1 MFELTRYDGRRRL
14 KGSVYLALAMSL
26 LAVVVIWI
34 YPSFS
39 GSFEDVDEE
48 FLQAYPEG
56 VIQLFDI
63 RTMASLEGFLAFE
76 LYIFGWTIL
85 LGLYLAY
92 LAAGTIAA
100 DVERGRMDIL
110 LSMPI
115 SRARTV
121 GEKFCSLA
129 VPIAVVNVITPI
141 VVYAGAMLVDEPI
154 AAADVAAV
162 HLLSVPYLFA
172 CAGIGLVASVVVDR
186 TSIAQRI
193 ALGVTFGLFMLE
205 SLLGGTEYEAV
216 GAIAP
221 MRYFDPN
228 EILLEGTYDLVGAGV
243 LLGMT
248 LVCLVAAQLWFARRD
263 IN

>member
-1 MFELTRYDGRRRL
+1 MLELSRYDGRHRL
-14 KGSVYLALAMSL
+14 TGSVYLSIAMSL

-92 LAAGTIAA
+92 LAAGTVAS

-115 SRARTV
+115 SRARMV
-121 GEKFCSLA
+121 AEKFASLA
-129 VPIAVVNVITPI
+129 VPIVVVNVITPLVI
-141 VVYAGAMLVDEPI
+141 YAAAALIDEPI
-154 AAADVAAV
+154 SAADLAAV
-162 HLLSVPYLFA
+162 HLLSIPYLFA

-193 ALGVTFGLFMLE
+193 ALGITFGLFMLE
-205 SLLGGTEYEAV
+205 SLLSGTEYEAI

-228 EILLEGTYDLVGAGV
+228 EILLDGTYDLVGAGV
-243 LLGMT
+243 LVAVTVGL
-248 LVCLVAAQLWFARRD
+248 LVVAQLWFSRTD
-263 IN
+263 ID

>member
-1 MFELTRYDGRRRL
+1 MLELARYDGRHRL
-14 KGSVYLALAMSL
+14 TGSLYLSVAMSL

-56 VIQLFDI
+56 VIQMFDI
-63 RTMASLEGFLAFE
+63 RTMAVLEGFLAFE
-76 LYIFGWTIL
+76 LYIFGWTIM

-92 LAAGTIAA
+92 LAAGTIAG
-100 DVERGRMDIL
+100 DVEHGRMDIL
-110 LSMPI
+110 LSMPV

-121 GEKFCSLA
+121 AEKFASLA
-129 VPIAVVNVITPI
+129 VPIVVVNAVVPV
-141 VVYAGAMLVDEPI
+141 VVYVAAALVDESVS
-154 AAADVAAV
+154 AAD
-162 HLLSVPYLFA
+162 LLALHAFAVPYLFA

-186 TSIAQRI
+186 TSVAQRL

-205 SLLGGTEYEAV
+205 SLLAGTDYEAV

-228 EILLEGTYDLVGAGV
+228 AILLESSYDLVDAGV
-243 LLGMT
+243 LVAMT
-248 LVCLVAAQLWFARRD
+248 LVLLAASQWWFRRRD
-263 IN
+263 IA

>member
-1 MFELTRYDGRRRL
+1 MFEIARYDGRHRL
-14 KGSVYLALAMSL
+14 KGSLYLSIALSL

-92 LAAGTIAA
+92 LAAGTIAG

-115 SRARTV
+115 SRSRAV

-129 VPIAVVNVITPI
+129 VPIVIVNVVTPV
-141 VVYAGAMLVDEPI
+141 VVYVGAVMIDEPI
-154 AAADVAAV
+154 PGADVVAV
-162 HLLSVPYLFA
+162 HALSIPYLFA
-172 CAGIGLVASVVVDR
+172 CAGIGLVASVAVDR
-186 TSIAQRI
+186 ASIAQRL

-205 SLLGGTEYEAV
+205 SLLAGTDYEAI

-228 EILLEGTYDLVGAGV
+228 EILLDGTYDLVGAGV
-243 LLGMT
+243 LVAMT
-248 LVCLVAAQLWFARRD
+248 VVLLVAAQLWFSRTD
-263 IN
+263 IE

>member
-1 MFELTRYDGRRRL
+1 MFELSRYDGRHRL
-14 KGSVYLALAMSL
+14 KGSVSLSIAMSL
-26 LAVVVIWI
+26 LAVMVIWI

-56 VIQLFDI
+56 VIQVFDI

-92 LAAGTIAA
+92 LAAGTVAS

-110 LSMPI
+110 LSMPV
-115 SRARTV
+115 SRARVV
-121 GEKFCSLA
+121 GEKFASLA
-129 VPIAVVNVITPI
+129 VPIVVVNVLTPI
-141 VVYAGAMLVDEPI
+141 VIYAAAALVDEPL
-154 AAADVAAV
+154 AVAGVAAI
-162 HLLSVPYLFA
+162 HLLSIPYLFA

-186 TSIAQRI
+186 TGIAQRL
-193 ALGVTFGLFMLE
+193 ALGITFGLFMLE
-205 SLLGGTEYEAV
+205 SLLSGTDYEAI
-216 GAIAP
+216 GAVAP

-228 EILLEGTYDLVGAGV
+228 EVLIDGTYDLVGAGV
-243 LLGMT
+243 LVAMT
-248 LVCLVAAQLWFARRD
+248 VVLLAASQLWFRRRD
-263 IN
+263 I

>member
-1 MFELTRYDGRRRL
+1 MFELTRYDGRHRL
-14 KGSVYLALAMSL
+14 TGSIYLSIAMSL

-56 VIQLFDI
+56 VIQIFDI

-92 LAAGTIAA
+92 LAAGTIAD

-115 SRARTV
+115 SRNRVVA
-121 GEKFCSLA
+121 EKFASLA
-129 VPIAVVNVITPI
+129 VPIVVVNVVTPI
-141 VVYAGAMLVDEPI
+141 VVYVAAVLVDEPI
-154 AAADVAAV
+154 PLVDVAAV
-162 HLLSVPYLFA
+162 HVLSIPYLFA
-172 CAGIGLVASVVVDR
+172 CAGIGLGASVVVDR

-193 ALGVTFGLFMLE
+193 ALGVVFGLFMLE
-205 SLLGGTEYEAV
+205 SLLGGTEYEAI

-228 EILLEGTYDLVGAGV
+228 AILLDSTYNLVGTGILIA
-243 LLGMT
+243 MT
-248 LVCLVAAQLWFARRD
+248 LGLVVLSQRWFARSD
-263 IN
+263 LS

>member
-1 MFELTRYDGRRRL
+1 MFELTRYDGRHRL
-14 KGSVYLALAMSL
+14 TGSVYLSIAMSL
-26 LAVVVIWI
+26 LAVMVIWI

-56 VIQLFDI
+56 VIQVFDI

-92 LAAGTIAA
+92 LAAGTVAS

-110 LSMPI
+110 LSMPV
-115 SRARTV
+115 SRARVV
-121 GEKFCSLA
+121 GEKFASLA
-129 VPIAVVNVITPI
+129 VPIVVVNVLTPI
-141 VVYAGAMLVDEPI
+141 VIYAAAALVDEPL
-154 AAADVAAV
+154 AVADVAAI
-162 HLLSVPYLFA
+162 HLLSIPYLFA

-186 TSIAQRI
+186 TGIAQRI

-205 SLLGGTEYEAV
+205 SLLSGTDYEAI
-216 GAIAP
+216 GAVAP

-228 EILLEGTYDLVGAGV
+228 EILIDGTYDLVGAGV
-243 LLGMT
+243 LVAMT
-248 LVCLVAAQLWFARRD
+248 VLLLAASQLWFRRRD
-263 IN
+263 I

>member
-1 MFELTRYDGRRRL
+1 MFELTRYDGRHRL
-14 KGSVYLALAMSL
+14 KGSVYLSIAMSL
-26 LAVVVIWI
+26 LAIIVIWI

-48 FLQAYPEG
+48 FLQAYPDQI
-56 VIQLFDI
+56 IQMFNI
-63 RTMASLEGFLAFE
+63 QTMASLEGFLAFE
-76 LYIFGWTIL
+76 LYVFGWIIL

-92 LAAGTIAA
+92 LAAGTIAG

-121 GEKFCSLA
+121 GEKFASLG
-129 VPIAVVNVITPI
+129 VPIVVVNVITPI
-141 VVYAGAMLVDEPI
+141 VVYVTALLVGEPLS
-154 AAADVAAV
+154 AADLAAV
-162 HLLSVPYLFA
+162 HLLSIPYLFA
-172 CAGIGLVASVVVDR
+172 CAGIGLLASVVVDR

-205 SLLGGTEYEAV
+205 SLLSGTDYEAI

-228 EILLEGTYDLVGAGV
+228 EILLESTYDLVGAGV
-243 LLGMT
+243 LIAMT
-248 LVCLVAAQLWFARRD
+248 VACVVVSQLWFRRRD
-263 IN
+263 IQ